1 MCLLSPLKSYGCT
14 AYNMAMFIKLFKS
27 NSGFKAI
34 NIEDSLLNLC
44 LLSVLYFNYICE

>member
-1 MCLLSPLKSYGCT
+1 MCLLSPLKSYGDHI
-14 AYNMAMFIKLFKS
+14 AMFMKLFKT